1 MTPTVGEG
9 RSGGPLP
16 CPAPQGYGRRMALK
30 RRSDGTYVGD
40 LPPLRRVIPYLMR
53 TRTESLV
60 YFTQRIEVDGL
71 LAWLEETNA
80 GRPRDERVTLFHVF
94 LTAIG
99 RTIRLRP
106 QTNRFIAGRR
116 TYQHDEIAVSFVVK
130 QGMTE
135 EAEESEARV
144 VLTGE
149 ESVEDVRR
157 VVDRVVRRERA
168 AVERGGDDRLVD
180 FFASWPRP
188 VLTGIAGGLRWLDH
202 HALMPRRLVDAI
214 PLYTSVYV
222 VHAGSIGIDPPF
234 HHLYETGT
242 ASAFVAI
249 GRVAPQPVVDE
260 SGAVVARQCV
270 DVAYTLDER
279 ATDGF
284 YFAKTSEVIR
294 RLVAEP
300 ELLADPSLTV
310 EQIVPVWPPRR

>member
-1 MTPTVGEG
+1 
-9 RSGGPLP
+9 
-16 CPAPQGYGRRMALK
+16 MALK
-30 RRSDGTYVGD
+30 RRTDGTYVRD

-60 YFTQRIEVDGL
+60 YFQQRIEVDRL

-94 LTAIG
+94 LTAIA
-99 RTIRLRP
+99 RTMRLRP

-130 QGMTE
+130 QGLTE
-135 EAEESEARV
+135 EAEESEARI
-144 VLTGE
+144 VLTGA

-157 VVDRVVRRERA
+157 LVDVVVRRERA
-168 AVERGGDDRLVD
+168 AVERGRDDRLVD
-180 FFASWPRP
+180 FFSSWPRP

-202 HALMPRRLVDAI
+202 HNLMPRTLIEAI

-260 SGAVVARQCV
+260 SGAVVARQCL
-270 DVAYTLDER
+270 DVVYTLDER

-284 YFAKTSEVIR
+284 YFARTSEVIR
-294 RLVAEP
+294 RLVSEP
-300 ELLADPSLTV
+300 DLLADSSLTV
-310 EQIVPVWPPRR
+310 EQLVPVWPPRP

>member
-1 MTPTVGEG
+1 
-9 RSGGPLP
+9 
-16 CPAPQGYGRRMALK
+16 MALK
-30 RRSDGTYVGD
+30 RRTDGAYVRD
-40 LPPLRRVIPYLMR
+40 LPPLRRVVPYLMR
-53 TRTESLV
+53 TRTESVV
-60 YFTQRIEVDGL
+60 YFPQRIEVDRL
-71 LAWLEETNA
+71 LAWLDETNA
-80 GRPRDERVTLFHVF
+80 ERAHDQRVTLFHVF
-94 LTAIG
+94 LAAIG

-116 TYQHDEIAVSFVVK
+116 TYEHDEISVSFVVK
-130 QGMTE
+130 QGMSE
-135 EAEESEARV
+135 DAEESEARV

-157 VVDRVVRRERA
+157 LVDDVVRRERA
-168 AVERGGDDRLVD
+168 AVERGSDDRLID

-202 HALMPRRLVDAI
+202 HNLMPPQLIEAI

-260 SGAVVARQCV
+260 AGAVVARRCV

-284 YFAKTSEVIR
+284 YFAKTAEVIR
-294 RLVAEP
+294 RLVSEP
-300 ELLADPSLTV
+300 DLLADVSLTV
-310 EQIVPVWPPRR
+310 EQIVPVWPPRS

>member
-1 MTPTVGEG
+1 MAHT
-9 RSGGPLP
+9 
-16 CPAPQGYGRRMALK
+16 RRT
-30 RRSDGTYVGD
+30 DGTLVRD
-40 LPPLRRVIPYLMR
+40 VPPLRRVIPYLMR
-53 TRTESLV
+53 TRTESIV
-60 YFTQRIEVDGL
+60 YFQQRIEVDRL
-71 LAWLEETNA
+71 LTWLVETNI

-94 LTAIG
+94 LCAIA
-99 RTIRLRP
+99 RTVRLRP

-116 TYQHDEIAVSFVVK
+116 TYQHDDIALSFVVK
-130 QGMTE
+130 QGLSE

-149 ESVEDVRR
+149 ESVDDVRR
-157 VVDRVVRRERA
+157 LVDSVVRRERSA
-168 AVERGGDDRLVD
+168 EERGDDDRLVE

-188 VLTGIAGGLRWLDH
+188 VLAGIAGGLRWLDYH
-202 HALMPRRLVDAI
+202 NLMPRTLVEAI

-249 GRVAPQPVVDE
+249 GRAAPQPVVDE
-260 SGAVVARQCV
+260 TGAVVARLCV
-270 DVAYTLDER
+270 DVVYTLDER

-300 ELLADPSLTV
+300 DLLADPSLTV
-310 EQIVPVWPPRR
+310 DQLVPVWPPRP

>member
-1 MTPTVGEG
+1 MGSTHPAKRGK
-9 RSGGPLP
+9 PLS
-16 CPAPQGYGRRMALK
+16 QGYRPSMAMK
-30 RRSDGTYVGD
+30 RRPDGTYLGD

-53 TRTESLV
+53 TRTESTV
-60 YFTQRIEVDGL
+60 YFQQRIEVDVL
-71 LAWLEETNA
+71 LAWLSDTNA
-80 GRPRDERVTLFHVF
+80 GRPHGEQVTLFHVF
-94 LTAIG
+94 LTAIA
-99 RTIRLRP
+99 RTVRLRP
-106 QTNRFIAGRR
+106 QTNRFVAGRR
-116 TYQHDEIAVSFVVK
+116 TYQHDEISLSFIVK

-135 EAEESEARV
+135 EAQESEARV

-149 ESVEDVRR
+149 ESVEDVRHL
-157 VVDRVVRRERA
+157 VDAVVRRERA

-188 VLTGIAGGLRWLDH
+188 VLSGIAGGLRQLDYH
-202 HALMPRRLVDAI
+202 NLMPRRLIEAI

-270 DVAYTLDER
+270 DVVYTLDER

-284 YFAKTSEVIR
+284 YFAKTSEVMR
-294 RLVAEP
+294 RLVSDP
-300 ELLADPSLTV
+300 ELLADASLTV
-310 EQIVPVWPPRR
+310 EQLVPVWPPRP

>member
-1 MTPTVGEG
+1 M
-9 RSGGPLP
+9 
-16 CPAPQGYGRRMALK
+16 APK

-53 TRTESLV
+53 TRTESIV
-60 YFTQRIEVDGL
+60 YFQQRIEVDGL
-71 LAWLEETNA
+71 LTWLEETNA
-80 GRPRDERVTLFHVF
+80 GRPRDKRVTLFHVF

-99 RTIRLRP
+99 RTVRLRP

-116 TYQHDEIAVSFVVK
+116 TYQHDDIAVSFVVK
-130 QGMTE
+130 QGMSE
-135 EAEESEARV
+135 ESEESEARIA
-144 VLTGE
+144 LTGE
-149 ESVEDVRR
+149 ESVDDVRR
-157 VVDRVVRRERA
+157 LVDGVVRRERA

-188 VLTGIAGGLRWLDH
+188 VLTGIAGALRWLDY
-202 HALMPRRLVDAI
+202 HALMPRTLVDAI

-234 HHLYETGT
+234 HHLYESGT
-242 ASAFVAI
+242 ASAFVGI
-249 GRVAPQPVVDE
+249 GRVASRPVVDE

-270 DVAYTLDER
+270 DVVYTLDER

-294 RLVAEP
+294 RLVADP
-300 ELLADPSLTV
+300 EVLADPSLTV

>member
-1 MTPTVGEG
+1 M
-9 RSGGPLP
+9 
-16 CPAPQGYGRRMALK
+16 APR

-71 LAWLEETNA
+71 LAWLDEANA
-80 GRPRDERVTLFHVF
+80 GRAGDERVTLFHVF

-106 QTNRFIAGRR
+106 QTNRFVAGRR
-116 TYQHDEIAVSFVVK
+116 TYQHDEISVSFVVK

-135 EAEESEARV
+135 EAEESEARI

-157 VVDRVVRRERA
+157 LVDGVVRRERA

-188 VLTGIAGGLRWLDH
+188 VLSGVAGGLRWLDYH
-202 HALMPRRLVDAI
+202 NLMPRKLVEAI

-249 GRVAPQPVVDE
+249 GRVALQPVVDE
-260 SGAVVARQCV
+260 AGAVVARQCV

-310 EQIVPVWPPRR
+310 DQIVPVWPPRR

>member
-1 MTPTVGEG
+1 
-9 RSGGPLP
+9 
-16 CPAPQGYGRRMALK
+16 MAL
-30 RRSDGTYVGD
+30 RRRTDGTLVPD
-40 LPPLRRVIPYLMR
+40 IPPLRRVIPYLMR

-60 YFTQRIEVDGL
+60 YFQQRIEVDEL
-71 LAWLEETNA
+71 VTWLEETNA
-80 GRPRDERVTLFHVF
+80 GRPHDERVTLFHVF
-94 LTAIG
+94 LAAIG
-99 RTIRLRP
+99 RTVRLRP

-116 TYQHDEIAVSFVVK
+116 TYEHDEISVSFVVK

-135 EAEESEARV
+135 DAEESEARI

-157 VVDRVVRRERA
+157 LVDDVVRRERSA
-168 AVERGGDDRLVD
+168 DERGDDDRLVD

-188 VLTGIAGGLRWLDH
+188 VLTGIAGGLRWLDYH
-202 HALMPRRLVDAI
+202 NLMPRPLVEAI

-249 GRVAPQPVVDE
+249 GRVARQPVVDA
-260 SGAVVARQCV
+260 SGAVVARKCV

-284 YFAKTSEVIR
+284 YFARTSEVIR
-294 RLVAEP
+294 RLVSEP
-300 ELLADPSLTV
+300 ALLADATLTV
-310 EQIVPVWPPRR
+310 EQIVPVWPPRG